1 MHPNVPRPPHPG
13 SPPGPGYPVAEVR
26 NPGARPNGMNGSASP
41 AGRKS
46 PSDPKPWDLFLI
58 VAAALLLVAQARTHV
73 FIPGASALRPGLLLC
88 VLGLGLWAI
97 QKQKI
102 RLPKRL
108 DSPVMKAALFIPV
121 WALVGAPFA
130 LWQGGAARYVLQN
143 LAPTIVTLLLVAAA
157 IRNLEDVR
165 RMVGV
170 FALGTALYAIM
181 APQNPIGRAFRA
193 GGYDANDSAMF
204 LVSGIP
210 PLVFFTLF
218 GRKLW
223 VRGAAGFGTLLA
235 LYAVVDSWSR
245 GGFIAL
251 VAVLGFMVVMLQGVK
266 PILRA
271 TVVAVVIAASIPV
284 ASSDYWDRMQTI
296 QELDD
301 GYGQGIGG
309 RRNIWSRAME
319 YTWANPITG
328 VGINNFSVAEG
339 RHPDIQSRI
348 QAGLGTKYSVA
359 HSQWFQT
366 LAELGI
372 PGFIAFSALF
382 VLSLRELRKIQ
393 LKSRR
398 SSPLMRPREVRVMA
412 GILMASLIGLMVAG
426 SFLSNAYSAMIWGP
440 LGIITGFL
448 KVMDASPRGNRLASL
463 RGRAGFPA
471 HRIQMPT
478 VGSHLRIS
486 TRLKRE

>member
-13 SPPGPGYPVAEVR
+13 RPGPGYPIADVQ
-26 NPGARPNGMNGSASP
+26 NPVARPNGMNGP
-41 AGRKS
+41 ALAAGSKS
-46 PSDPKPWDLFLI
+46 PSDPKPWDLFLL

-73 FIPGASALRPGLLLC
+73 FIPGASALRPALLLC

-97 QKQKI
+97 QRQKI
-102 RLPKRL
+102 RLPTKL
-108 DSPVMKAALFIPV
+108 NSPLMKAAWFIPI
-121 WALVGAPFA
+121 WALVGVPFA
-130 LWQGGAARYVLQN
+130 MWQGGATRYILES
-143 LAPTIVTLLLVAAA
+143 LAPTFVVFLIVAAS

-165 RMVGV
+165 RLLGT
-170 FALGTALYAIM
+170 FALGTALYALM

-235 LYAVVDSWSR
+235 LYALVDSSSR
-245 GGFIAL
+245 GGFIAI
-251 VAVLGFMVVMLQGVK
+251 VAVLGFMVVMLKGVK
-266 PILRA
+266 PALRA
-271 TVVAVVIAASIPV
+271 AVVAVVIAASVPV

-309 RRNIWSRAME
+309 RRNVWSRAME

-328 VGINNFSVAEG
+328 VGINNFTVAEG
-339 RHPDIQSRI
+339 NHPDIRSRI

-359 HSQWFQT
+359 HSQWFHI

-382 VLSLRELRKIQ
+382 VLSLKELRRIQ
-393 LKSRR
+393 LKSGRA
-398 SSPLMRPREVRVMA
+398 PPPMRPREVRVMA
-412 GILMASLIGLMVAG
+412 GILIASLIGLMVAG

-440 LGIITGFL
+440 LGIIVGFL
-448 KVMDASPRGNRLASL
+448 KVMDSSRLQPRRVAHGPDGKLPQRRPRRRAS
-463 RGRAGFPA
+463 
-471 HRIQMPT
+471 
-478 VGSHLRIS
+478 GSRSKVLSNQRV
-486 TRLKRE
+486 